1 MIDKILGYRF
11 KNKSLIDT
19 ALTHSSY
26 ANEFSL
32 ESNERLEFLGDAVI
46 GCVTAK
52 ALYKHYP
59 GYPEGKLS
67 RIKSAIV
74 SRDNLADFAK
84 KIELDRHIMLG
95 KGEEQ
100 TGGRDKVSNLSG
112 AFEAVIGAIY
122 LDSGYG
128 KVYTVISKLINVCLK
143 KQDLYEDY
151 KTNLQELSQ
160 KIFKCIPKYKIVLE
174 EGPSHDKCF
183 HVEVE
188 LNRKVFG
195 NGSGKSKKSAEQEA
209 ARQGLK
215 KIKDINEKLQNGKH
229 AQ

>member
-1 MIDKILGYRF
+1 MVEKLLGYKF
-11 KNKSLIDT
+11 KNKSLIET

-26 ANEFSL
+26 ANEYSF

-52 ALYKHYP
+52 VLYKHYP
-59 GYPEGKLS
+59 DYPEGKLS

-74 SRDNLADFAK
+74 SRDNLANFART
-84 KIELDRHIMLG
+84 IELDKCIKLG

-122 LDSGYG
+122 LDTGYS
-128 KVYTVISKLINVCLK
+128 KVYTVVSKLVNLCLK
-143 KQDLYEDY
+143 KQDLCEDY
-151 KTNLQELSQ
+151 KTDLQELSQ
-160 KIFKCIPKYKIVLE
+160 KMFKCIPKYKIVSE

-183 HVEVE
+183 YVEVE
-188 LNRKVFG
+188 VNRKIFG

-209 ARQGLK
+209 ARQGLNT
-215 KIKDINEKLQNGKH
+215 IKNISSKSQDSKP
-229 AQ
+229 AV